1 MAQDIKIKRSSVPGK
16 VPTVETLQL
25 GELAANTYDGKL
37 FVRKD
42 NGEQSIID
50 LTTPLWTDIQ
60 NKPDPTITVSLSGD
74 VSGSNYVTL
83 TDLQSGSIN
92 IATSINPDLLNPSF
106 TYYYSVDVPT
116 DPTIGNIWYNWNN
129 GFHYI
134 YTIDSNLNE
143 YWLQLGSS
151 GGSGSIN
158 YLTESDVITVSNTSI
173 STYNFNY
180 NTNYIQVFINRLKLR
195 KSEFVANTGTDITI
209 NIELVEGD
217 EIEFVTSDLYPIPQ

>member
-37 FVRKD
+37 FVKKD

-83 TDLQSGSIN
+83 TDLQS
-92 IATSINPDLLNPSF
+92 
-106 TYYYSVDVPT
+106 
-116 DPTIGNIWYNWNN
+116 
-129 GFHYI
+129 
-134 YTIDSNLNE
+134 
-143 YWLQLGSS
+143 
-151 GGSGSIN
+151 
-158 YLTESDVITVSNTSI
+158 VS
-173 STYNFNY
+173 
-180 NTNYIQVFINRLKLR
+180 
-195 KSEFVANTGTDITI
+195 
-209 NIELVEGD
+209 
-217 EIEFVTSDLYPIPQ
+217 